1 MSSNKNISFKQL
13 EQILNKKKRVILSTH
28 VNPDG
33 DGLGTELAFYH
44 YLSSKGIDCRIINS
58 SPTPPKFTFLDPDN
72 SIYIYSNDLDK
83 WIGVRYL
90 LIAFYKL
97 ASFSFPLILYLK
109 RSLV

>member
-72 SIYIYSNDLDK
+72 SIYIYSND
-83 WIGVRYL
+83 WFRI
-90 LIAFYKL
+90 
-97 ASFSFPLILYLK
+97 
-109 RSLV
+109 